1 MINTQKVK
9 IRMIELNLTNED
21 MRKALGLSISGWS
34 NKLNGLREITISE
47 LFILQKVLKLN
58 NEELKDFF

>member
-9 IRMIELNLTNED
+9 IRMIELDLTNED
-21 MRKALGLSISGWS
+21 MRKALGLSSSGWS

-47 LFILQKVLKLN
+47 LFILQNVLKLN
-58 NEELKDFF
+58 DEQLKDFF